1 MIRQHL
7 MRGAYPPQP
16 SPYVNIGTS
25 NRLTALKQDRSVQ
38 AVQVRFPV
46 AGEVTPTWFEP
57 RSGSHR
63 EFMVVQALSSAL
75 VVGLFAFWAG
85 FRAYTDLGLC
95 AWGRGLVQ
103 GKGSGAGMPCAWAA
117 G

>member
-1 MIRQHL
+1 

-85 FRAYTDLGLC
+85 VRAYADLVGLR
-95 AWGRGLVQ
+95 WMV
-103 GKGSGAGMPCAWAA
+103 GAGAVEASGGGSAGSLQVAPAW
-117 G
+117 